1 MVTPKVKEPLSGSIS
16 PARIWK
22 RVVFERL
29 FLPTKA
35 ILSLVFTVKLISFS
49 TFSPSIVLVRFL
61 TSRMT
66 LPQGRSG
73 LKAINGYLL
82 EDTGISSKVIFSRS
96 FFREVA
102 CFDLD
107 ALELNRWIKA
117 LSSLARS
124 VSFLFSD
131 SFCFRFNWLAW
142 YQKS

>member
-1 MVTPKVKEPLSGSIS
+1 MVMPKVTEPLSGSIS

-22 RVVFERL
+22 RAVLAWL

-35 ILSLVFTVKLISFS
+35 ILSLAFTVKLISFS
-49 TFSPSIVLVRFL
+49 TFSPSMVLVRFL

-73 LKAINGYLL
+73 LKEIKGYRLV
-82 EDTGISSKVIFSRS
+82 ETGISSMVSFSRS

-102 CFDLD
+102 CFDLE
-107 ALELNRWIKA
+107 ALELNLWIKA
-117 LSSLARS
+117 LSSLALS
-124 VSFLFSD
+124 VTFLFSD
-131 SFCFRFNWLAW
+131 NFCFRFNWLAW